1 MPFPNISDAKF
12 ISLANFSSQQKALTA
27 QLRVDVTILLVSLSV
42 IGLHDLGLFIFVE
55 LTLNLINT
63 FKRSSDSYQVKYN
76 KEKILCS
83 TTLLPTPETL
93 SSR

>member
-12 ISLANFSSQQKALTA
+12 ISLAHFSSQQKALTA

-55 LTLNLINT
+55 LTLNLIDT

>member
-1 MPFPNISDAKF
+1 M
-12 ISLANFSSQQKALTA
+12 
-27 QLRVDVTILLVSLSV
+27 RVDVTILLVSLSI

-55 LTLNLINT
+55 LMLNLIYT

>member
-1 MPFPNISDAKF
+1 M
-12 ISLANFSSQQKALTA
+12 
-27 QLRVDVTILLVSLSV
+27 SV